1 MPTGAFPSSML
12 PYGPLHANTL
22 HLCID
27 MQRVFAED
35 TPWKTPW
42 LPRVLPVVLRI
53 ARARAEQTVFTRFV
67 PPHKPEQ
74 AQGAW
79 RRYYQ
84 RWAELTLDR
93 AGRALFEL
101 VPELEAMCPPAQA
114 FDKHTYSP
122 WGTPDFDRALA
133 ERNPPALVIT
143 GAETDVCVLAA
154 VLGAVDRGYRVVVP
168 TDGICSSSDTTH
180 DALLTLYRQRFAQQI
195 ETATSA
201 EILAA
206 WS

>member
-1 MPTGAFPSSML
+1 ML
-12 PYGPLHANTL
+12 PYGPLPANTL

-35 TPWKTPW
+35 TPWRTPW

-53 ARARAEQTVFTRFV
+53 ARAHAEQTIFTRFL
-67 PPHKPEQ
+67 PPHTPEQ
-74 AQGAW
+74 ARGAW

-93 AGRALFEL
+93 AGPTLFEL
-101 VPELEAMCPPAQA
+101 VPELEALCPPAQV
-114 FDKHTYSP
+114 FGKRTYSP
-122 WGTPDFDRALA
+122 WGTPNFDRALA
-133 ERNPPALVIT
+133 ERNPLALVIT

-154 VLGAVDRGYRVVVP
+154 VLGTVDHGYRVVVP
-168 TDGICSSSDTTH
+168 TDAICSSSDTTH
-180 DALLTLYRQRFAQQI
+180 DALLTLYRQRFGQQI

-206 WS
+206 WG